1 MDRLEGRVAIV
12 TGAANG
18 IGRGTALAFAKQRSS
33 LLLADIDAEA
43 GQALADE
50 IASVGGQAAF
60 VRFNVA
66 EDPFE
71 TLRDMALARFKRIDI
86 VMNNV
91 GILTRGVPEAI
102 PLAEWQRVIDINLMS
117 IVRSNLVFL
126 PHLIAQRDGH
136 IINTASFAGLYTY
149 AFDRLPYAACK
160 AAIVQISEGLAIY
173 LKPFGVNVTL
183 LCPGPVRTEIAKSV
197 RTFGPPTD
205 VRGPGRQFGLMEPD
219 AVGEQVVAAVQANR
233 FWLPTH
239 EAVRDELLTRAGDWD
254 GYIQRQ
260 IDDPHIA
267 LKITSAQTGKS

>member
-1 MDRLEGRVAIV
+1 LDQLDGRVALV

-18 IGRGTALAFAKQRSS
+18 IGRGTALAFARQGVNVV
-33 LLLADIDAEA
+33 LADIDAEA
-43 GQALADE
+43 GAAVAAE
-50 IASVGGQAAF
+50 IAAMGGQAIF
-60 VRFNVA
+60 FRFDVA
-66 EDPFE
+66 RDLFE
-71 TLRDMALARFKRIDI
+71 TLRDTALTRFGRIDI

-102 PLAEWQRVIDINLMS
+102 PVEEWQRVIDINLLS
-117 IVRSNLVFL
+117 VVRSNLVFV
-126 PHLIAQRDGH
+126 PHLVAQREGH
-136 IINTASFAGLYTY
+136 IVNTASFAGLYTY

-197 RTFGPPTD
+197 RAFGPATD
-205 VRGPGRQFGLMEPD
+205 VRGPGPQFGLMEPY
-219 AVGEQVVAAVQANR
+219 AVGEQVIAAILANR

-239 EAVRDELLTRAGDWD
+239 EAVRDELVARASDWD

-267 LKITSAQTGKS
+267 LKIAGADTGKS

>member
-1 MDRLEGRVAIV
+1 LDRLDGRVAIV

-18 IGRGTALAFAKQRSS
+18 IGRGTALAFARQGVNIV
-33 LLLADIDAEA
+33 LADIDAEA
-43 GQALADE
+43 AAVVAAE
-50 IASVGGQAAF
+50 IAAAGGQAAF
-60 VRFNVA
+60 VRFDVA
-66 EDPFE
+66 RDPFE
-71 TLRDMALARFKRIDI
+71 TLRDTALARFGRIDI

-102 PLAEWQRVIDINLMS
+102 PLAEWQRVIDVNLLS
-117 IVRSNLVFL
+117 VVRSNLVFV
-126 PHLIAQRDGH
+126 PHLIAQREGH
-136 IINTASFAGLYTY
+136 IVNTASFAGLYTY

-197 RTFGPPTD
+197 RAFGPPTD
-205 VRGPGRQFGLMEPD
+205 VRGPGPQFALMEAD
-219 AVGEQVVAAVQANR
+219 EVGEQVVAAVLANR

-239 EAVRDELLTRAGDWD
+239 EAVRDELVARASDWN
-254 GYIQRQ
+254 GYIRRQ

-267 LKITSAQTGKS
+267 LKVAGAETGKS